1 MRKMGGILSIAA
13 MLGLGHGSR
22 EILESEAKRSSKSTA
37 VNGSASSTKRKKVK
51 LARKAKLRN
60 QK

>member
-1 MRKMGGILSIAA
+1 MKKMGGILSMAA

-37 VNGSASSTKRKKVK
+37 EDGSKSTNKRKKVK

-60 QK
+60 QR